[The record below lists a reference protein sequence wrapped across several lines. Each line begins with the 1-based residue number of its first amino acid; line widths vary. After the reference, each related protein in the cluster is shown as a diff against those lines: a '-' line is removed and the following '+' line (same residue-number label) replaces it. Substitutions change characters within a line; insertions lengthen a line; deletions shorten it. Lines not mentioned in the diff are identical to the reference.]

1 MTWNSAAEYL
11 FGQSQTEILGQD
23 LRLLLEHALGT
34 EARQQFWSALQAQ
47 STVQPTHL
55 PLAQIGRA
63 DGSFFPAE
71 TTLIASEVSGQR
83 FYTLII
89 RDRTQS
95 EALKAELVSQHNR
108 LRAAVDGVPEI
119 MSVKDLQ
126 CRYLMANAAG
136 LRQIGQ
142 PLHTVLGQTDDEL
155 LPSELARVIRSWD
168 EHVLRTG
175 ETVTYE
181 MTGTEATGQQQ
192 TFQTS
197 TSAYYDSTGH
207 IAGLISVVSDITA
220 RKVAEQTMQA
230 YNSALAQRVEEAQ
243 MEILERLARAAELR
257 DDDTGLHMGRVGLTA
272 AGLAQELGLPEAETQ
287 LLRLTAPL
295 HDVGKIGIPDHLL
308 LKPGPLTPEE
318 FEIVKTHTLIG
329 ASLLYGGHS
338 DLVKMAE
345 TIACTHHERW
355 DGTGYP
361 YRLQGEAIPLV
372 GRIVAVADVLDALT
386 SDRPYRPAWTRAAA
400 LQEITLQAG
409 KQFDPAVVDALL
421 RLLSRP
427 GESFSDS

>member
-1 MTWNSAAEYL
+1 
-11 FGQSQTEILGQD
+11 
-23 LRLLLEHALGT
+23 
-34 EARQQFWSALQAQ
+34 
-47 STVQPTHL
+47 
-55 PLAQIGRA
+55 
-63 DGSFFPAE
+63 
-71 TTLIASEVSGQR
+71 
-83 FYTLII
+83 
-89 RDRTQS
+89 
-95 EALKAELVSQHNR
+95 
-108 LRAAVDGVPEI
+108 
-119 MSVKDLQ
+119 
-126 CRYLMANAAG
+126 
-136 LRQIGQ
+136 
-142 PLHTVLGQTDDEL
+142 
-155 LPSELARVIRSWD
+155 
-168 EHVLRTG
+168 
-175 ETVTYE
+175 
-181 MTGTEATGQQQ
+181 
-192 TFQTS
+192 
-197 TSAYYDSTGH
+197 
-207 IAGLISVVSDITA
+207 
-220 RKVAEQTMQA
+220 
-230 YNSALAQRVEEAQ
+230 
-243 MEILERLARAAELR
+243 
-257 DDDTGLHMGRVGLTA
+257 MGRVGLTA